1 MTGFQLSLL
10 VLTLAAV
17 ILGVVAAITRD
28 VRWLAAAV
36 TCVAGYLFVLVLHG
50 L

>member
-1 MTGFQLSLL
+1 VTGFQLLLL

-17 ILGVVAAITRD
+17 ILGAVAVITRD
-28 VRWLAAAV
+28 LRWLAAAV
-36 TCVAGYLFVLVLHG
+36 TCVSGYLLVLVLHG

>member
-1 MTGFQLSLL
+1 VTGYELLLL

-17 ILGVVAAITRD
+17 ILGVVATITRD

-36 TCVAGYLFVLVLHG
+36 TCIGGYLLVSVLHG

>member
-1 MTGFQLSLL
+1 MLL
-10 VLTLAAV
+10 LIVTLAAV
-17 ILGVVAAITRD
+17 IFGVVATITRD

-36 TCVAGYLFVLVLHG
+36 TGVAVYLLALVVNG

>member
-1 MTGFQLSLL
+1 MTGFQLLLL

-17 ILGVVAAITRD
+17 ILGAVATITRDMRWLSAAITC
-28 VRWLAAAV
+28 V
-36 TCVAGYLFVLVLHG
+36 TGYLLVLVLHG